1 MKKNSKITLRFLIK
15 RCTLPYLGICHY
27 KILMYATISVDR
39 TPKGGDSRNFV
50 IDLQRVLIDLLK
62 VLQLVRDK
70 TGI

>member
-1 MKKNSKITLRFLIK
+1 
-15 RCTLPYLGICHY
+15 
-27 KILMYATISVDR
+27 MYATISVDR